1 MRPGIPVGHHPFE
14 PTMEL
19 HDRGFSALKD
29 DAQDFVASFLE
40 CVEFPTNILIG
51 SWIESMQFG
60 HFAP

>member
-1 MRPGIPVGHHPFE
+1 
-14 PTMEL
+14 MEL